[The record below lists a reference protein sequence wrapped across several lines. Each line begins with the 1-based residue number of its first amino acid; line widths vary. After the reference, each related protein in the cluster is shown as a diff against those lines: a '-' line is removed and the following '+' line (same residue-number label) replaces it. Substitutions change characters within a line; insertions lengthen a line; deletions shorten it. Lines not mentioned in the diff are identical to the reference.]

1 MKKNKKCEYGIIS
14 CSFFL
19 LLLKNI
25 GYNKRNETKGG
36 TCLMSQLFEPQVYQ
50 NGQKYV
56 KNNQVSTIKKTGN
69 LFHASIY
76 GAQHYHVVIAKDRNN
91 QIIGMNC
98 TCAIAQ
104 TGKKCAH
111 EAAVYIKMNLTHTAK
126 NKTEDTFS
134 LQELYKKYILS
145 YHPPQYNRFFE
156 LVNIEMD
163 QLVYNQ
169 QGQTNI
175 EILSHIRD
183 MMMDMV
189 TFDFP
194 QKFQNKKATL
204 FSLTFSNLLYVNL
217 ETNFED
223 EFIQWIIDILTI
235 PQYLPINNL
244 FFEALEQLPQEMI
257 YSLCYRLIH
266 QKEIQAHPNI
276 LSYIAF
282 YVVQYASEDISEE
295 LLELLKDSP
304 ESEVYQY
311 VIIIKLMAEEKFQ
324 LAYNTLHK
332 YISDK
337 EIVLMKDA
345 FSIIESRIYFE
356 LNDIQKYQQYTYQYY
371 ASYQDQYDLSLLN
384 NLKTLYDSQWSIEKY
399 KIYDYLNQIMEHR
412 TFIDIIYK
420 MDEWQWVIYHVLEN
434 PSFHILDSYSV
445 LLKKQDFRLYLFLY
459 QVCLISFIDEFGA
472 NPSVAHYI
480 FNLQIE
486 TIDERVYKEI
496 IFNVCQV
503 FKNDKVTCE
512 LLREIDVYEDI
523 KY

>member
-1 MKKNKKCEYGIIS
+1 
-14 CSFFL
+14 
-19 LLLKNI
+19 
-25 GYNKRNETKGG
+25 
-36 TCLMSQLFEPQVYQ
+36 MSQLFEPQVYQ

-111 EAAVYIKMNLTHTAK
+111 EAAVYIKMKLGDSNANCVQDK
-126 NKTEDTFS
+126 IS
-134 LQELYKKYILS
+134 LRDLYQKYILS
-145 YHPPQYNRFFE
+145 NSKAQYNRFFE
-156 LVNIEMD
+156 NANIYIN
-163 QLVYNQ
+163 QLMYNNQ
-169 QGQTNI
+169 DLDDTQ
-175 EILSHIRD
+175 ILNLIRD
-183 MMMDMV
+183 MMMEIVDCEFPEKYKNKIAKLFANIFTDLYLHDK
-189 TFDFP
+189 TF
-194 QKFQNKKATL
+194 
-204 FSLTFSNLLYVNL
+204 L
-217 ETNFED
+217 ES
-223 EFIQWIIDILTI
+223 FIYWIIEILTI
-235 PQYLPINNL
+235 PQFLLINKL
-244 FFEALEQLPQEMI
+244 FFESLEQFPQEMI

-311 VIIIKLMAEEKFQ
+311 VIITKLMAEEKFQ

-371 ASYQDQYDLSLLN
+371 ASYQEQYDLSVLN
-384 NLKTLYDSQWSIEKY
+384 NLKTLYDSQWHIEKY
-399 KIYDYLNQIMEHR
+399 KIYDYLNQVMEHR
-412 TFIDIIYK
+412 AFIDMIYK
-420 MDEWQWVIYHVLEN
+420 MNEWQWVIYHVLEN
-434 PSFHILDSYSV
+434 PSFHTLDSYSM
-445 LLKKQDFRLYLFLY
+445 LLKNQDCYLYLFLY
-459 QVCLISFIDEFGA
+459 QECLIDFIDEFGA
-472 NPSVAHYI
+472 NPSVEHYI